1 MAHGQRPDLRGVQT
15 PLTAVTTNKTAK
27 KVRRPVSR
35 TALKIKKNMQ
45 DELILLRISLMLDA
59 ARAQNEYKEID
70 CRKQDTRSAEQ

>member
-1 MAHGQRPDLRGVQT
+1 
-15 PLTAVTTNKTAK
+15 
-27 KVRRPVSR
+27 
-35 TALKIKKNMQ
+35 MQ